1 MGKFIIT
8 EEEKNR
14 IRGLYEQQTSTNNK
28 IAEDVFNKI
37 SNALGTI
44 TSARNV
50 IDGVYDIQNDQVYNL
65 VLNKVKTL
73 NKNYQTIMHWI
84 STKMPYTQKGVVG
97 TLKAIVG
104 ADNDTDL
111 TQISNHLKRF
121 NSKEVIYDK
130 K

>member
-14 IRGLYEQQTSTNNK
+14 IRGLYEQQTSTNDK
-28 IAEDVFNKI
+28 TAKDVFNKI
-37 SNALGTI
+37 SNALSGPI

-50 IDGVYDIQNDQVYNL
+50 IDGVYDIQNDQVYNW
-65 VLNKVKTL
+65 VLNEVKK
-73 NKNYQTIMHWI
+73 KNYQTIMHWI

-97 TLKAIVG
+97 TLKSIVG

-111 TQISNHLKRF
+111 TQISNYLKRF
-121 NSKEVIYDK
+121 NTKEVIYDK